1 MAGLESEAAFVER
14 AKAIGMREDF
24 LKGLQSAGVKT
35 FGKLAYICAG
45 GPKAG
50 DDGPLLAA
58 VKTLT
63 GNEPAGADLIDLRRL
78 WAEAQALPVRLEDK
92 GREDPLGRA
101 QGDALGRKAG
111 ASGKTEIPAERT
123 GV

>member
-1 MAGLESEAAFVER
+1 MALALSANAASDSSPAIAEAVTGSTLNQATS
-14 AKAIGMREDF
+14 GPP
-24 LKGLQSAGVKT
+24 KT

-78 WAEAQALPVRLEDK
+78 WAEAQALS
-92 GREDPLGRA
+92 GRE
-101 QGDALGRKAG
+101 
-111 ASGKTEIPAERT
+111 RT
-123 GV
+123 FWLK